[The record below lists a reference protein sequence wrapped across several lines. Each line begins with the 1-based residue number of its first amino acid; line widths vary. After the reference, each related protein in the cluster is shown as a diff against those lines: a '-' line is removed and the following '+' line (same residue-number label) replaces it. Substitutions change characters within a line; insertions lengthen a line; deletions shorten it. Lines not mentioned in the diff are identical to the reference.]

1 MTARPAPMAPPPDK
15 HERLN
20 QIDVVVKAVDRRARE
35 IEERWGL
42 GRLPSLVPHELA
54 ERFRVQQR
62 KFSTAVWAYDPEE
75 VRKHGDA
82 MLRAYA
88 KLEETAVAAGA
99 QPGPPEQWEFE
110 TDDGLVVLVRDM
122 ADTGRAQL
130 HGRKGQVWSLDEI
143 VSIVRAHPVLVAAK
157 QAFPG
162 STVESIRPPLEVR
175 DFDDQIP
182 F

>member
-1 MTARPAPMAPPPDK
+1 MKGAPATK
-15 HERLN
+15 HEIVN
-20 QIDVVVKAVDRRARE
+20 QIDVVVRAVDRRARE

-42 GRLPSLVPHELA
+42 GRLPSLVPHDLA

-62 KFSTAVWAYDPEE
+62 KFSTAVWAYEPEE

-88 KLEETAVAAGA
+88 KLEEVAAASGCE
-99 QPGPPEQWEFE
+99 PKPVEQWEFE
-110 TDDGLVVLVRDM
+110 TPDGLVVLVRDM

-143 VSIVRAHPVLVAAK
+143 VNIVRAHPVLIAAK
-157 QAFPG
+157 QSFPG
-162 STVESIRPPLEVR
+162 AIVESIRPPLEVR
-175 DFDDQIP
+175 EFDDAIP

>member
-1 MTARPAPMAPPPDK
+1 MNARTALMAPPPDK
-15 HERLN
+15 CEIVS
-20 QIDVVVKAVDRRARE
+20 QIDTVIKAVDRRARE
-35 IEERWGL
+35 LEELWGL

-54 ERFRVQQR
+54 ERFRLQQR
-62 KFSTAVWAYDPEE
+62 KFSTAVWEYKIEE

-88 KLEETAVAAGA
+88 KLEEVAAAAGA
-99 QPGPPEQWEFE
+99 QPAPAEQWEFE

-130 HGRKGQVWSLDEI
+130 HGRKAQVWSLDEI
-143 VSIVRAHPVLVAAK
+143 ISIVRAHPVLVAAK
-157 QAFPG
+157 QCFPG
-162 STVESIRPPLEVR
+162 ATVESVRPALEVR

>member
-20 QIDVVVKAVDRRARE
+20 QIEVVVKAVDRRARE
-35 IEERWGL
+35 IEELWGL

-54 ERFRVQQR
+54 ERFRNQQR
-62 KFSTAVWAYDPEE
+62 KFSSAVWAYEPDD

-88 KLEETAVAAGA
+88 RLEEVAAAAGA
-99 QPGPPEQWEFE
+99 EPKPVEQWEFE
-110 TDDGLVVLVRDM
+110 TDDGLVVLVKDM

-143 VSIVRAHPVLVAAK
+143 INIVRAHPVLVAAK
-157 QAFPG
+157 QCFPG
-162 STVESIRPPLEVR
+162 ATVESIRPPLEVR
-175 DFDDQIP
+175 EFDDDLP